1 MLNCIYD
8 VFLTCEKNSCND
20 LVVQAMPM
28 FMSDAQAN
36 TREYV
41 ADDTDIG
48 KWHDRVA
55 ELNTVD
61 GSLAEKT
68 AEVRRFIGGHYSA
81 LVDAFKAHD
90 RASFDA
96 VVAEC
101 IKADE
106 EDAQKD
112 GDDSG
117 EVEE

>member
-20 LVVQAMPM
+20 LVVMALPM

-48 KWHDRVA
+48 KWHDRVT

-61 GSLAEKT
+61 GALAEKT
-68 AEVRRFIGGHYSA
+68 AEVRQFIGRHYNK
-81 LVDAFKAHD
+81 LVEAFKDHN
-90 RASFDA
+90 RATFAD
-96 VVAEC
+96 VVNEC

-106 EDAQKD
+106 EDAGKD